1 MRRLLVLTMLL
12 VWMVPAQAAVRSEPV
27 EYKQGDATLE
37 GYLAYDDALS
47 GKRPGILIV
56 HEWWGLNDYVK
67 GRADQLAQ
75 MGYVAFAAD
84 IYGKGV
90 GAKTPAEAGRLSNIY
105 VSDRKLMRTRV
116 NAGLDMLLK
125 NQYTDPARIAAIG
138 YCFGGMT
145 VLELARSGANV
156 AGVVSFHGELNTL
169 DPVDAKNIKGRVL
182 VLHGADDPVVP
193 TSQVL
198 AFVEEMRKAR
208 VDWQL
213 VMYGNAA
220 HSFTNPQA
228 GNDPSKGAAY
238 NEKADRRSW
247 QAMKDF
253 FGEMFK

>member
-1 MRRLLVLTMLL
+1 MRRLLVRLVVLAMLL
-12 VWMVPAQAAVRSEPV
+12 VWMVPAQAAVRSGLV
-27 EYKQGDATLE
+27 EYRQGDATLE

-67 GRADQLAQ
+67 GRADELSQ

-125 NQYTDPARIAAIG
+125 NQYTDPARVAAIG

-156 AGVVSFHGELNTL
+156 AGVVSFHGELNTP
-169 DPVDAKNIKGRVL
+169 DPKLLRRTSKQRCLFSTAPMIRSYRPAKYWPSWKRCAKL
-182 VLHGADDPVVP
+182 VWTG
-193 TSQVL
+193 S
-198 AFVEEMRKAR
+198 
-208 VDWQL
+208 
-213 VMYGNAA
+213 
-220 HSFTNPQA
+220 S
-228 GNDPSKGAAY
+228 
-238 NEKADRRSW
+238 
-247 QAMKDF
+247 
-253 FGEMFK
+253 